1 VYRAICAV
9 DGHTPVLDTPEAIT
23 AAGLA
28 GDPMA
33 LEVLSSSAAGS
44 AAWPATTC

>member
-23 AAGLA
+23 AA
-28 GDPMA
+28 
-33 LEVLSSSAAGS
+33 
-44 AAWPATTC
+44 AWPAILWRWKC